1 MFHNY
6 FYFLGHSKL
15 VEDYK
20 NLFISK
26 ENSDVTLNVK
36 EKTCMAH
43 KTVLGARSP
52 VLAAMFKNDTQ
63 EKKTGIVNI
72 PDCDPDVFNVFL
84 LYLYSGIIDF
94 ENCNN
99 ICELYKIS
107 DKYDVSELKVI
118 CTDFMS
124 KNISVD
130 NFCDIMIIG
139 EQFDEDKLLTE
150 AQDFFNENFEE
161 IVSSKSWES
170 FLGKYFRIANNLLKA
185 MAANIK
191 KK

>member
-1 MFHNY
+1 MYY
-6 FYFLGHSKL
+6 FFFLLLGHSKL
-15 VEDYK
+15 VEDFQ

-26 ENSDVTLNVK
+26 ENADVTLNVK

-72 PDCDPDVFNVFL
+72 PDCDPEAFDVFL

-94 ENCNN
+94 KNCN
-99 ICELYKIS
+99 ICELYRIS
-107 DKYDVSELKVI
+107 DKYDVSELKI
-118 CTDFMS
+118 MCTDFMV

-139 EQFDEDKLLTE
+139 EQFDEDKLLAE

-185 MAANIK
+185 MAPNVKIK
-191 KK
+191 